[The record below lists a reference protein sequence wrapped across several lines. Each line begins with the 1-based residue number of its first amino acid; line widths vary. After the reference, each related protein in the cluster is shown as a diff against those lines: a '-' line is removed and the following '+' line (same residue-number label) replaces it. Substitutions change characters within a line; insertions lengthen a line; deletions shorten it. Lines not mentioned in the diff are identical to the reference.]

1 MEINTHESEVFVS
14 THEMPKVTI
23 PVCAAM
29 GAGALLL
36 GAGYLLG
43 RLTGKPTPALVHY
56 HHHITGTQEDLDD
69 YSGDVCDYDES
80 EIDDDLKGED

>member
-29 GAGALLL
+29 GIGALLL
-36 GAGYLLG
+36 GTGYLVG
-43 RLTGKPTPALVHY
+43 KLTGKPTPAPVHY
-56 HHHITGTQEDLDD
+56 HHHITCNQDDLDD
-69 YSGDVCDYDES
+69 YSGDVVENNI
-80 EIDDDLKGED
+80 EDLE